1 MFPELLNTKSLTHT
15 VLSRFRA
22 KMRSSLLLLVC
33 SVTLAAAQEPASAP
47 TEEEPAAPVP
57 LGSVGPL
64 LGASA
69 AASSATSTADCPAE
83 AISFE
88 LVTGYVYSAPAD
100 LIDSQ
105 TGTLLLTEC
114 IDMCRQNSS
123 CQAFNYET
131 GLCVLIDSNADG
143 QEGGRWTAI

>member
-1 MFPELLNTKSLTHT
+1 
-15 VLSRFRA
+15 
-22 KMRSSLLLLVC
+22 MRSRLLLLAC

-47 TEEEPAAPVP
+47 TAEEEAPIP

-64 LGASA
+64 L
-69 AASSATSTADCPAE
+69 AASSAASSPSSTADCPEE
-83 AISFE
+83 AVSFE

-114 IDMCRQNSS
+114 IDMCRRNSS

-143 QEGGRWTAI
+143 QEGGGWTALWRLQWIGKRVLG